1 MRCFC
6 PALASVGG
14 DSNATG
20 RERFSRLRCWPP
32 GGHVPAVGRQHSP
45 PRDVARRWTPTC
57 FRREHLSVRLCQV
70 RPFPLRTAQP
80 QSVASWLRP
89 HPAPR
94 PATLAAG
101 VGTHAGPRLLFLPP
115 PGASDVFPALGPRA
129 RIQVWPG
136 ADAVRGTSLW
146 WCPSGFPCGWVSRR
160 DALAGTCPPTSR
172 DALFFLCE
180 QILSGPQTSSHLFDK
195 QRRLPGV
202 TSRAWPRWPGG
213 RSLSGLPPSGARVRQ
228 CSVGVNSVSFPW
240 RRAPRR
246 PRPRVVTGRGPGQ
259 VRNRSVTGA
268 DCSGQFL
275 W

>member
-1 MRCFC
+1 MCCFC

-129 RIQVWPG
+129 RIQAVAWRGRRAWHVPLVVSLGLPLQVGVTQRCAGRDVPPEQQGRAVLPLRTDSVWAANIFAPVG
-136 ADAVRGTSLW
+136 QAAPAARSHFPCVAEVAGWSVTLRAPSLW
-146 WCPSGFPCGWVSRR
+146 SAGATVFCRRQLGVLPLETSPREGPALGW
-160 DALAGTCPPTSR
+160 
-172 DALFFLCE
+172 
-180 QILSGPQTSSHLFDK
+180 
-195 QRRLPGV
+195 
-202 TSRAWPRWPGG
+202 
-213 RSLSGLPPSGARVRQ
+213 
-228 CSVGVNSVSFPW
+228 
-240 RRAPRR
+240 
-246 PRPRVVTGRGPGQ
+246 
-259 VRNRSVTGA
+259 
-268 DCSGQFL
+268 
-275 W
+275 

>member
-20 RERFSRLRCWPP
+20 REWFSRLRCWPP

-57 FRREHLSVRLCQV
+57 FRREHLSVRRCQV
-70 RPFPLRTAQP
+70 RPFPLQTAQP
-80 QSVASWLRP
+80 RSRP
-89 HPAPR
+89 GSAHTQPHVLPR
-94 PATLAAG
+94 WRLES
-101 VGTHAGPRLLFLPP
+101 GPTQGLVCCFSRLLGRLTCSPLS
-115 PGASDVFPALGPRA
+115 ARVLGSR
-129 RIQVWPG
+129 RWPG
-136 ADAVRGTSLW
+136 ADAVRGPSLW
-146 WCPSGFPCGWVSRR
+146 WCPSGFPCRWVSRR
-160 DALAGTCPPTSR
+160 DALAGTCPPNSR

-228 CSVGVNSVSFPW
+228 CSVGVNSVSSPGDE
-240 RRAPRR
+240 PRE
-246 PRPRVVTGRGPGQ
+246 GPALG
-259 VRNRSVTGA
+259 
-268 DCSGQFL
+268 

>member
-20 RERFSRLRCWPP
+20 REWFSRLRCWPP

-70 RPFPLRTAQP
+70 RPFPLQTAQP

-115 PGASDVFPALGPRA
+115 PGASDVFPALGPCA
-129 RIQVWPG
+129 RIR
-136 ADAVRGTSLW
+136 AVAR
-146 WCPSGFPCGWVSRR
+146 PSGGVPRASPAGGCHAEMRWQGRAPR
-160 DALAGTCPPTSR
+160 LAGTRCSSSANRFCLGRKHLRT
-172 DALFFLCE
+172 CW
-180 QILSGPQTSSHLFDK
+180 TSSAGCPES
-195 QRRLPGV
+195 LPVRG
-202 TSRAWPRWPGG
+202 RGG
-213 RSLSGLPPSGARVRQ
+213 RVVGHSPGSLPLERG
-228 CSVGVNSVSFPW
+228 CDSV
-240 RRAPRR
+240 
-246 PRPRVVTGRGPGQ
+246 
-259 VRNRSVTGA
+259 
-268 DCSGQFL
+268 L
-275 W
+275 